1 MALTKVQIIS
11 NALLQLG
18 HKPISSLIDG
28 DQMVVAA
35 EAAYDMKLPSVL
47 SSGNWRFAC
56 QIQVLEQLVEDIPT
70 EWRWQAVYLLPAGY
84 LKTIRVIPN
93 IYVWEIYKDN
103 KVYSYYNGPLAMEY
117 IFQPDVSRF
126 PAHFVDYFTY
136 EISAYLALTNA
147 QKTEYYSVLEQKRI
161 NMQAMANAIETQN
174 RPQFS
179 QVNIPVL
186 NNRYIT
192 GFMGNGFNQ

>member
-35 EAAYDMKLPSVL
+35 EAAYDLKLPSVL
-47 SSGNWRFAC
+47 SMGNWRFAV
-56 QIQVLEQLVEDIPT
+56 QIQVLDLLVEDLPP
-70 EWRWQAVYLLPAGY
+70 EVPWKAVYLLPAGY
-84 LKTIRVIPN
+84 LKTIRLYPN
-93 IYVWEIYKDN
+93 IYVWDIYKDN
-103 KVYSYYNGPLAMEY
+103 KIYAYYNGPLAMEY
-117 IFQPDVSRF
+117 VFQPDVSRL

-147 QKTEYYSVLEQKRI
+147 QKTEYFSVLESKRI
-161 NMQAMANAIETQN
+161 QMQAMANAIETQN

-186 NNRYIT
+186 NQRYVG
-192 GFMGNGFNQ
+192 GFIGNSFNQ

>member
-93 IYVWEIYKDN
+93 IYVCEIYKDN
-103 KVYSYYNGPLAMEY
+103 KVYSYYNGPLAM
-117 IFQPDVSRF
+117 
-126 PAHFVDYFTY
+126 
-136 EISAYLALTNA
+136 
-147 QKTEYYSVLEQKRI
+147 
-161 NMQAMANAIETQN
+161 
-174 RPQFS
+174 
-179 QVNIPVL
+179 
-186 NNRYIT
+186 
-192 GFMGNGFNQ
+192 

>member
-18 HKPISSLIDG
+18 HEPISSLING
-28 DQMVVAA
+28 DKMVVAA
-35 EAAYDMKLPSVL
+35 EAAYDLKLPSVL
-47 SSGNWRFAC
+47 SSGNWRFAV
-56 QIQVLEQLVEDIPT
+56 QIQELIVLPETPPAPWKT
-70 EWRWQAVYLLPAGY
+70 VYLLPAGY
-84 LKTIRVIPN
+84 LKTIRVYPN
-93 IYVWEIYKDN
+93 IYVWDIYSNDRIYTY
-103 KVYSYYNGPLAMEY
+103 YSGKLLMEY
-117 IFQPDVSRF
+117 VFQPDVSRF

-147 QKTEYYSVLEQKRI
+147 QKTEYYAALESKRI
-161 NMQAMANAIETQN
+161 NMQAMSNAIETQN

-186 NNRYIT
+186 NLRYI
-192 GFMGNGFNQ
+192 GGLIGNGFNQ